1 MTSSSPEFM
10 DTCIL
15 LYRLRSISAE
25 WCLIGGLRQVGF
37 VARKH
42 QANSSKNITSKVTIE
57 GFFRYQINVH
67 SRVMYEPLE
76 HKATI

>member
-42 QANSSKNITSKVTIE
+42 QANSSKNITSKQSNYGGI
-57 GFFRYQINVH
+57 F
-67 SRVMYEPLE
+67 
-76 HKATI
+76 

>member
-15 LYRLRSISAE
+15 LYRLRSISGE

-42 QANSSKNITSKVTIE
+42 QANSSKNITSKVTTE
-57 GFFRYQINVH
+57 GF
-67 SRVMYEPLE
+67 LGT
-76 HKATI
+76 K